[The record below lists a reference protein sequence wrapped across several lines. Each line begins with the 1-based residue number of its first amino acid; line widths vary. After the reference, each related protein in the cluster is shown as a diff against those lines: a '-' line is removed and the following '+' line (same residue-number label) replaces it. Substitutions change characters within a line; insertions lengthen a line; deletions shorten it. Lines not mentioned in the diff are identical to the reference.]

1 MSFFTTLFGTIFNLF
16 LTILLI
22 PFYLALFVIGL
33 IHGLILII
41 CAPIRRMIRKARKS
55 KENYHK
61 GY

>member
-1 MSFFTTLFGTIFNLF
+1 MSFFNMVFGTIFNLI
-16 LTILLI
+16 LAILLI
-22 PFYLALFVIGL
+22 PLYLVLLLIGF